1 MTTTFQYISDL
12 HLECYNDK
20 VNKVKRK
27 FNLKNKASDILLLAG
42 DIGKPTHN
50 TYKEFLKEM
59 SITFEQVIITTG
71 NHEYYNMNMNIDDV
85 DIICRD
91 ICRSM
96 PHNNVK
102 FLQNEVY
109 EINNTLTIF
118 GGTFWTK
125 IPLSSRDLISYSVN
139 DYKHISDFTPEKSS
153 ILHGIAINALKT
165 ALEQSDVNTK
175 WIVMSHHM
183 PSFDLIDAK
192 YKTLQMNK
200 LNYAFA
206 SDIPLTHDDRIKAW
220 VYGHTHTPKQI
231 NKFYCNPVGYPGEN
245 KIFDLTKSFQ
255 IS

>member
-12 HLECYNDK
+12 HLELYNNN

-27 FNLKNKASDILLLAG
+27 FTLRNKASDILLLAG

-59 SITFEQVIITTG
+59 SITFEQVFITTG
-71 NHEYYNMNMNIDDV
+71 NHEYYNMNMKIDDV
-85 DIICRD
+85 DNICRD
-91 ICRSM
+91 ICRNM

-102 FLQNEVY
+102 FLQNEVFDITNDIKIY
-109 EINNTLTIF
+109 

-125 IPLSSRDLISYSVN
+125 IPPSSRGLISQSMN
-139 DYKHISDFTPEKSS
+139 DYNQILDFTPEKSS
-153 ILHGIAINALKT
+153 ILHDIAIDALKNALD
-165 ALEQSDVNTK
+165 QSDTNTK

-192 YKTLQMNK
+192 YKR
-200 LNYAFA
+200 LNELNCAFA
-206 SDIPLTHDDRIKAW
+206 SDIPLAKDDRIKAW

-245 KIFDLTKSFQ
+245 KILDLTKSFQ
-255 IS
+255 IY